1 MTMPTLQELLASG
14 DLTSSQGTINVAV
27 GGGIA
32 DALNQGAGFYGAPG
46 LDIPGF
52 GYHQIGPSGLPQPVI
67 NQGPDSGT
75 GVSLQ
80 DALARNFTNL
90 AVLNGVG
97 QMQPIDSIGDY
108 FVAIGVTDQA
118 ARDSLT
124 KQIQAGDT
132 NPSLGFYTP
141 PETWGSILNVMSG
154 HNAALSREEKQSAI
168 AGFGTVL
175 GAGFLNNAYGAGG
188 TAGGTSGAT
197 TTGIGE
203 AAAPAI
209 GTELPAGTAASSGG
223 TAAQAGGVA
232 QGSSVAGMTAAEE
245 LAAAGFTSEQI
256 AAFQESGFLPTA
268 AGVGGAV
275 NTASNAVNAG
285 TALSRI
291 LDGTASKSDWLSVLG
306 TAGAT
311 GLGVYSA
318 NRQTDS
324 LNALANQYA
333 GYGAPYRQR
342 LSDLYANPSGFL
354 SSPEVQVPVQQGTD
368 AAARALSAKVGNPV
382 FSGTALSELQNYAS
396 NQLFGKLGQEKDRL
410 AGFGGLT
417 GYNAAAPGAATAAI
431 AAQPGALTTLAGGI
445 SDILNPK
452 QSLTD
457 LMKIYRGNDL
467 FGTA

>member
-1 MTMPTLQELLASG
+1 MATLQELLASG
-14 DLTSSQGTINVAV
+14 DLYNPQGTINVAV
-27 GGGIA
+27 GGSIA
-32 DALNQGAGFYGAPG
+32 DALNKGQAFYGMPGLSADGLTEQTPDVLPQLYAPDIDGNQIPISYKTANQIGWAGVTYQGQPEGTGAGLGQILQGLGIDPDGPQAQYVFRQIEQDPPGGPRVSRYIAP
-46 LDIPGF
+46 
-52 GYHQIGPSGLPQPVI
+52 
-67 NQGPDSGT
+67 NT
-75 GVSLQ
+75 W
-80 DALARNFTNL
+80 
-90 AVLNGVG
+90 
-97 QMQPIDSIGDY
+97 DSIVSNMNSY
-108 FVAIGVTDQA
+108 
-118 ARDSLT
+118 
-124 KQIQAGDT
+124 
-132 NPSLGFYTP
+132 
-141 PETWGSILNVMSG
+141 
-154 HNAALSREEKQSAI
+154 NAAEDSTFNQNALMGLAS
-168 AGFGTVL
+168 VL
-175 GAGFLNNAYGAGG
+175 GAGYGYNTYG
-188 TAGGTSGAT
+188 AGGTSGAT

-209 GTELPAGTAASSGG
+209 GTELPATGVGTTGATAGG
-223 TAAQAGGVA
+223 ETLFGGVA
-232 QGSSVAGMTAAEE
+232 GTDFAPYGVDAQGFPIESAGIPGSAVTGA
-245 LAAAGFTSEQI
+245 S
-256 AAFQESGFLPTA
+256 
-268 AGVGGAV
+268 GVGGAV

-382 FSGTALSELQNYAS
+382 FSGTALQELQNYSA

-410 AGFGGLT
+410 AGFGGLSN
-417 GYNAAAPGAATAAI
+417 YSAAAPGVATNAI
-431 AAQPGALTTLAGGI
+431 NSSGNALTTLAGGI
-445 SDILNPK
+445 SDIVNPR

-457 LMKIYRGNDL
+457 LMKMFQGNNL
-467 FGTA
+467 FGVA